1 MTVGGARPQ
10 HVLVEPGQKPQRRGR
25 SRRGELID
33 VLGEGVGALALDVDL
48 DELRLELGEPV
59 SKLPLPEPP
68 ARQPV
73 AERVDGRRAIRA
85 EVGRDRS
92 GRGVIRLGK
101 AVPPGAGVL
110 GSHVRHPVSATR
122 AAAEIALPR
131 ERLQERSPAG
141 AKPLA
146 EVAEPASS
154 ADGRRELVSRE
165 RPVLERETN
174 RLAEDGQLPGR
185 QSEVAL
191 PARPLPRSPRCNE
204 REEGA
209 RLFRREEM
217 KRAPHRPGL
226 DQAAVTQRAIG
237 LPTSGRLTANADRE
251 LRGRRNLCLYPTEPA
266 GDLGNRE
273 PPDRIEKVPPHSP
286 RESLLPAD
294 PHRHRVSVF
303 RQGTATLRAF
313 PDDLATRR
321 ARARRYAGSVA
332 KVEYLVYGDRKV
344 FTVSA
349 FNRGI
354 GMHLGRLPAV
364 WVEGEVTELR
374 RNDAWANVFVTLKDP
389 NTGATLS
396 VTISRRTYDRL
407 ELGLEEG
414 ESVHV
419 AGRAELY
426 EQRGQLG
433 LRATTIERIGL
444 GGHLVALEQ
453 LKRRLAAEGLFASE
467 RKRRLPRVPRAIG
480 ILTGADAA
488 ARGDL
493 VATIGARFPA
503 TKVLVCET
511 RVQGKGAAQAIVA
524 ALGALTSHP
533 EVDVVVLARGGG
545 SFEDLLPFSDEAVV
559 RAVAGSRVAVV
570 SAVGHEQ
577 DTPLCDLAADA
588 RAATPTAAG
597 ALVVP
602 DLAELEAMLAST
614 RRRLELAVHAQLER
628 SRSRLTR
635 QGERLRAAP
644 RLLLERRRAALDHA
658 GARLQALSP
667 LATLGRGYAIVRA
680 NAEAIRSAAAVQA
693 GDRLDVQLAAGSLDA
708 TVDEV
713 RP

>member
-1 MTVGGARPQ
+1 MP
-10 HVLVEPGQKPQRRGR
+10 
-25 SRRGELID
+25 
-33 VLGEGVGALALDVDL
+33 
-48 DELRLELGEPV
+48 
-59 SKLPLPEPP
+59 
-68 ARQPV
+68 
-73 AERVDGRRAIRA
+73 
-85 EVGRDRS
+85 
-92 GRGVIRLGK
+92 
-101 AVPPGAGVL
+101 
-110 GSHVRHPVSATR
+110 
-122 AAAEIALPR
+122 
-131 ERLQERSPAG
+131 
-141 AKPLA
+141 
-146 EVAEPASS
+146 
-154 ADGRRELVSRE
+154 
-165 RPVLERETN
+165 
-174 RLAEDGQLPGR
+174 
-185 QSEVAL
+185 
-191 PARPLPRSPRCNE
+191 
-204 REEGA
+204 
-209 RLFRREEM
+209 
-217 KRAPHRPGL
+217 
-226 DQAAVTQRAIG
+226 
-237 LPTSGRLTANADRE
+237 
-251 LRGRRNLCLYPTEPA
+251 
-266 GDLGNRE
+266 
-273 PPDRIEKVPPHSP
+273 
-286 RESLLPAD
+286 
-294 PHRHRVSVF
+294 
-303 RQGTATLRAF
+303 
-313 PDDLATRR
+313 
-321 ARARRYAGSVA
+321 
-332 KVEYLVYGDRKV
+332 KVEHLVYGDRKV

-389 NTGATLS
+389 KTGATLG
-396 VTISRRTYDRL
+396 VTIGRRTYDRL
-407 ELGLEEG
+407 GLGLEEG

-426 EQRGQLG
+426 ELRGQLG

-453 LKRRLAAEGLFASE
+453 LKRKLAAEGLFAAE

-503 TKVLVCET
+503 ARVVVCET
-511 RVQGKGAAQAIVA
+511 RVQGKGAAEAIVA
-524 ALGALTSHP
+524 ALAALTAHP

-559 RAVAGSRVAVV
+559 RAVAASRVAVV

-602 DLAELEAMLAST
+602 DLTDLDAVLAST

-628 SRSRLTR
+628 SRGRLTR

-644 RLLLERRRAALDHA
+644 RLLLERRRAALDHT

-680 NAEAIRSAAAVQA
+680 DAEAIRSAAAVQV
-693 GDRLDVQLAAGSLDA
+693 GEPVEIQLAAGSLGA

-713 RP
+713 LP